1 MTAAAPVKDVCR
13 KTGRREEKG
22 ERQGGWKTC
31 AGRQGGERRKET
43 QGGPEPA
50 LDRPEPAHKQPE
62 PGWRQREPRVE
73 APGMAAARGPC
84 RERMCQGCDQRIAN
98 DRRAMQRT
106 QASDAEDASE
116 RCRGRKRAMQRS
128 KRAMQPARTRSTL
141 CGTGAAY
148 RTQRCQ
154 ARPQP
159 GLVRL
164 KVRRRLR
171 PSPQSGP
178 ARRSQARRLFLRK
191 RGTRSN
197 Y

>member
-116 RCRGRKRAMQRS
+116 RCRGAS
-128 KRAMQPARTRSTL
+128 E
-141 CGTGAAY
+141 
-148 RTQRCQ
+148 RCSRPGHGVHSAGQ
-154 ARPQP
+154 ARRTARSAARHDRSPALS
-159 GLVRL
+159 GSRSAAACVR
-164 KVRRRLR
+164 
-171 PSPQSGP
+171 
-178 ARRSQARRLFLRK
+178 RRSQARRGAVRPGDCF
-191 RGTRSN
+191 
-197 Y
+197 